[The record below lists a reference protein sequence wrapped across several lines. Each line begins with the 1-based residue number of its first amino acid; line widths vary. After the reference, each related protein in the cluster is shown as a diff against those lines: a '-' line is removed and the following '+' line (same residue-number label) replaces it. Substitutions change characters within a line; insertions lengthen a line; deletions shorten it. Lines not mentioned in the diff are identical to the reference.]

1 MKNMQNGSILSKT
14 FEPSGQVAKNVK
26 KKKLRDHME
35 SFVIFVGSCH
45 KHRFFFCQV
54 LLGSF
59 QNISRDLDRHF
70 WNKSVRKNFKLFSN
84 QS

>member
-1 MKNMQNGSILSKT
+1 
-14 FEPSGQVAKNVK
+14 
-26 KKKLRDHME
+26 ME

-45 KHRFFFCQV
+45 KHRFFCQV

-59 QNISRDLDRHF
+59 QNISKDLDRHF

>member
-1 MKNMQNGSILSKT
+1 MQNGSILSNT

-45 KHRFFFCQV
+45 KHRFFF
-54 LLGSF
+54 
-59 QNISRDLDRHF
+59 
-70 WNKSVRKNFKLFSN
+70 VRCC
-84 QS
+84 